1 MIRSLLFSTLTL
13 LFISAL
19 QPSIQRRG
27 AVGIVTAFAFKH
39 EVRAGRSI
47 NKGVT
52 AVRELSSTATDGATA
67 TTDSASIH
75 VPVGKDG
82 DGAYT
87 AATKGCFDV
96 IDEATPLVL
105 QEVRKQPIDTGRP
118 FHVADYGTADGGTSL
133 GLLTKI
139 VRAVRERTGTES
151 DKEEQH
157 EIVIHYEDQL
167 MNEWKSVFNHALGYK
182 QVTDAYGRDVSV
194 PTDEGDV
201 YVEASGVGFHSQCYP
216 SSSIDLGVSFTA
228 MHWLSTS
235 PSSLK
240 GTTEVMH
247 AARCSTGPPAAEHL
261 QAGKDWSSI
270 LGARSKELV
279 KGGRF
284 VCVNFCVSGEGYF
297 LGQTDRG
304 ASMWDSFLASWNK
317 LHADGLIDERERL
330 GVSFPNY
337 YRTTAEFMDG
347 IQKHPHL
354 KLISAEERIVRCPYR
369 EQYVNGGNDNMS
381 PQEYAK
387 SFVPTTKTWS
397 HSTFKAALGN
407 ERSDE
412 EKEQILE
419 KFWKNYEDL
428 VARNPEDHGMDY
440 VHSYLVIEKV

>member
-1 MIRSLLFSTLTL
+1 MIRSLLFSILTL

-52 AVRELSSTATDGATA
+52 AVRELSSTATAGATA
-67 TTDSASIH
+67 TTDSDSIH

-96 IDEATPLVL
+96 IDKATPLVL

-151 DKEEQH
+151 DLEEQH

-261 QAGKDWSSI
+261 QAGNDWSSI
-270 LGARSKELV
+270 LGACSKELI

-297 LGQTDRG
+297 LGQTDHGRKHVG
-304 ASMWDSFLASWNK
+304 FLF
-317 LHADGLIDERERL
+317 
-330 GVSFPNY
+330 GV
-337 YRTTAEFMDG
+337 
-347 IQKHPHL
+347 
-354 KLISAEERIVRCPYR
+354 V
-369 EQYVNGGNDNMS
+369 EQ
-381 PQEYAK
+381 
-387 SFVPTTKTWS
+387 
-397 HSTFKAALGN
+397 
-407 ERSDE
+407 
-412 EKEQILE
+412 
-419 KFWKNYEDL
+419 
-428 VARNPEDHGMDY
+428 VARGRAHRRKRTVGRFLSELLSDHHRIHGRNSEASTPQIDFGRRKNCAVSVPGTICERWQQQHVTARVREILPTDHEDVVSLDVQG
-440 VHSYLVIEKV
+440 SSRKRTKR